1 MVAESYHLHVVAV
14 LSSTR
19 ALRMVRLT
27 LVIHISKCAGCVV
40 HRAEVVEERAVIQ
53 GLHHVARAHVA
64 IIICAGRRACNDI
77 ERSLP
82 KGLVESV
89 LDLDFIKHG
98 PDLSLST
105 SLRIL
110 VLNEFFFVV
119 TQR

>member
-1 MVAESYHLHVVAV
+1 MRG
-14 LSSTR
+14 T
-19 ALRMVRLT
+19 
-27 LVIHISKCAGCVV
+27 
-40 HRAEVVEERAVIQ
+40 
-53 GLHHVARAHVA
+53 
-64 IIICAGRRACNDI
+64 CNDI